1 MQITGL
7 GGGAGEFM
15 AAIQTDVA
23 EVVGTELDHEKI
35 KFVTE
40 RHGLDMTH
48 PSDVRRN
55 FDLGYFD
62 VITLFHVLEHFV
74 NPYEELIQILEL
86 LNDDGI
92 LIIEVPNL
100 DDWMLSVSHGYRQF

>member
-1 MQITGL
+1 
-7 GGGAGEFM
+7 
-15 AAIQTDVA
+15 
-23 EVVGTELDHEKI
+23 
-35 KFVTE
+35 
-40 RHGLDMTH
+40 
-48 PSDVRRN
+48 
-55 FDLGYFD
+55 
-62 VITLFHVLEHFV
+62 V